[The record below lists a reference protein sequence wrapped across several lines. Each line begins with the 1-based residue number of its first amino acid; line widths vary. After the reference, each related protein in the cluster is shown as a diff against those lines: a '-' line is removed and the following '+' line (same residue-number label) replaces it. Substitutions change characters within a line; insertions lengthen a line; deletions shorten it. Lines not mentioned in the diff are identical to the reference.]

1 MSDPASTD
9 RRQRWLTA
17 EEAGE
22 YLCFSSA
29 MIRQL
34 CRRKLL
40 THSKMPGRNSGY
52 RFRVEWLDEFAEA
65 RVVRST
71 IAVKPSKV
79 SARPGKKAA
88 ITESVQE
95 TLRKIRQSLKQ

>member
-1 MSDPASTD
+1 MSDSAPTE
-9 RRQRWLTA
+9 RRQRWLNA
-17 EEAGE
+17 EESGE

-34 CRRKLL
+34 CRRELL

-52 RFRVEWLDEFAEA
+52 RFRVEWLDEFAES

-71 IAVKPSKV
+71 LAVKPSKV
-79 SARPGKKAA
+79 SARKSKPSTSTG
-88 ITESVQE
+88 SVQDI
-95 TLRKIRQSLKQ
+95 LKQIRQSLKQ